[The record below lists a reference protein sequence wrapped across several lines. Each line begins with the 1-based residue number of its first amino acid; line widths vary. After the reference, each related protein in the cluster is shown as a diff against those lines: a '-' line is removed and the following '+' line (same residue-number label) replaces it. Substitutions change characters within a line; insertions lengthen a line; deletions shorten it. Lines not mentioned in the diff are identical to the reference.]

1 MRILTAHTATPFSDT
16 HFGKLGALRHATDRQ
31 ARLNFVINKSVLKM
45 KKDIQ
50 QAGGARV
57 DWNEGTS
64 PAGVRGSESSS
75 RALILAA
82 EIECGAGAGY
92 AHWHIVTPRQQP

>member
-1 MRILTAHTATPFSDT
+1 VPIQFGAPEAPASWAH
-16 HFGKLGALRHATDRQ
+16 GLRLGTLQRERVYSSEKFT
-31 ARLNFVINKSVLKM
+31 V
-45 KKDIQ
+45 KKRKEEVQ

-82 EIECGAGAGY
+82 EIAVGAGAGY

>member
-1 MRILTAHTATPFSDT
+1 MDTRTAPWNTS
-16 HFGKLGALRHATDRQ
+16 
-31 ARLNFVINKSVLKM
+31 ARACLFFREIHGEKRKEEV
-45 KKDIQ
+45 Q

-82 EIECGAGAGY
+82 EIAVGAGAGY